1 MLTERDLLARVQR
14 LTVTRLRVWVAQGW
28 IKPAD
33 EAAPSY
39 SEADLARAA
48 LICNLEDELGFA
60 EDDVPVLL
68 NLIDQIHGLR
78 AELKGLLD
86 ALEYLPPPSECELPA
101 AEGDDEGDWRHRL
114 SSCGRGYDLPLPA
127 LWVRAP
133 AW

>member
-1 MLTERDLLARVQR
+1 MLTERDVVQRVQH

-33 EAAPSY
+33 TAAQGF

-60 EDDVPVLL
+60 EEDVPVLL

-78 AELKGLLD
+78 AELKGLVD
-86 ALEYLPPPSECELPA
+86 ALDDLPPDLRA
-101 AEGDDEGDWRHRL
+101 TVRMRITTRRGD
-114 SSCGRGYDLPLPA
+114 
-127 LWVRAP
+127 
-133 AW
+133 